1 MSKFTKGKWKNYIN
15 KCVYVLDK
23 KNKFPRFIVDSVHGN
38 TEEEA
43 QANARLIAAAPE
55 MYQLLDDIAE
65 YIEATQ
71 KLQKDYLA
79 TEFFDYAIRAK
90 ELLAR
95 IDGEEQA

>member
-23 KNKFPRFIVDSVHGN
+23 KNKFPRFIVFLVCGN

-55 MYQLLDDIAE
+55 MYELLSECADTLNHIGHKVLGN
-65 YIEATQ
+65 IC
-71 KLQKDYLA
+71 L
-79 TEFFDYAIRAK
+79 

-95 IDGEEQA
+95 IDGEAENE